1 MTLTPQQR
9 NWLTTLYRHK
19 YMDWWLDT
27 STGENVMVARILRE
41 GEYDND
47 EQKALNEIVEYY
59 VRMQHVFGTLSH
71 PKL

>member
-1 MTLTPQQR
+1 MTLTPHQR
-9 NWLTTLYRHK
+9 NWLTTLYRYK
-19 YMDWWLDT
+19 YMDWWLNT
-27 STGENVMVARILRE
+27 STGENVLVARILRE

-59 VRMQHVFGTLSH
+59 VRMQRVFGTLSH